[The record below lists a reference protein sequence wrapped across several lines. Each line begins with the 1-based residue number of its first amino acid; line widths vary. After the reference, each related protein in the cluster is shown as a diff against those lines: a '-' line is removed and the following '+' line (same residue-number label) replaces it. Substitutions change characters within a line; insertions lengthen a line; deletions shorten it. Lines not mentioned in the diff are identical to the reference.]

1 MPTWSP
7 SVPVEL
13 GESSYDACHCLLPL
27 VPRPPA
33 SLPSSSISQSL
44 MLVPGVI
51 RRVQGCTEQ
60 ESRRTE
66 APAPPLSG
74 LASVCFSVSTS
85 CWGSD
90 QAATSWFSQ
99 LPDLAPLLS
108 TKAGNGVGGLAW
120 LLEPSVPS
128 ALDASPPPV
137 SEAPATAVLVQ
148 WACCEDGHLLG
159 HVFGTGVFYNISH

>member
-1 MPTWSP
+1 MPGHW
-7 SVPVEL
+7 
-13 GESSYDACHCLLPL
+13 LLPL

-44 MLVPGVI
+44 MLVPGVTA
-51 RRVQGCTEQ
+51 RVQGCTEQ
-60 ESRRTE
+60 ESRGTE
-66 APAPPLSG
+66 APPPPLSG
-74 LASVCFSVSTS
+74 LASLCFSVSAS

-90 QAATSWFSQ
+90 QAATSCFSQ

-120 LLEPSVPS
+120 LLEPSAPS
-128 ALDASPPPV
+128 ALGASPPPV

-148 WACCEDGHLLG
+148 WACVRMDIFLVMFLVLGCFTIFHINEPLLCQYSIIQ
-159 HVFGTGVFYNISH
+159 VC